1 MRHGNDADRIL
12 PDEVES
18 MTIDNAKLSRRI
30 AMLVEAAKRRN
41 NNMTRP
47 EMAEYLSIEA
57 GTLQNMITAG
67 TLYKM
72 KVCDLVM
79 IEKLAGDEL
88 DRTGLERR

>member
-1 MRHGNDADRIL
+1 MK
-12 PDEVES
+12 
-18 MTIDNAKLSRRI
+18 IDNAKLSRRI

>member
-1 MRHGNDADRIL
+1 MK
-12 PDEVES
+12 
-18 MTIDNAKLSRRI
+18 IDNAKLSRRI

-41 NNMTRP
+41 KMTRP
-47 EMAEYLSIEA
+47 QMAEYLSIEA

-72 KVCDLVM
+72 KACDLMM
-79 IEKLAGDEL
+79 IEKLAGEEL

>member
-1 MRHGNDADRIL
+1 MN
-12 PDEVES
+12 
-18 MTIDNAKLSRRI
+18 IDKSKLNKRI

-47 EMAEYLSIEA
+47 EMAEYLTIGA
-57 GTLQNMITAG
+57 GSLQNMITSG

-72 KVCDLVM
+72 KACDLVM